1 MSINDSSPKTE
12 TKHQTLK
19 EIQEALIKIDEQ
31 RLDPELNKKER
42 ELLELSALALRNAE
56 RLTIANLQTKSYKEM
71 EELTS
76 ELNRLSKQIR
86 SRVTRMNKL
95 PHTLDKIETL
105 LKSIVKII
113 TEVGRW

>member
-1 MSINDSSPKTE
+1 MNINDSSPKTE
-12 TKHQTLK
+12 TKNQTLK

-56 RLTIANLQTKSYKEM
+56 RLTIANLQTESYKEM

-86 SRVTRMNKL
+86 TRVTRMNKL

>member
-12 TKHQTLK
+12 TKNQTLK

-56 RLTIANLQTKSYKEM
+56 RLTIANLQTESYKEM

>member
-1 MSINDSSPKTE
+1 MSENNSSPKTE
-12 TKHQTLK
+12 TDHQTLK

-31 RLDPELNKKER
+31 RLDPELSKKER

-56 RLTIANLQTKSYKEM
+56 RLTIARLQTESYKEM
-71 EELTS
+71 EELTA

-95 PHTLDKIETL
+95 PHTLDKIETIIKL
-105 LKSIVKII
+105 IGKII

>member
-12 TKHQTLK
+12 TKNQTLK
-19 EIQEALIKIDEQ
+19 EIQETLIKIDEQ
-31 RLDPELNKKER
+31 RLDPELNKKEK

-56 RLTIANLQTKSYKEM
+56 RLTIASLQTESYKEM